1 MIRVSEHPKKRF
13 NISNKFDLY
22 QKQLNKKKHDKNHVF
37 STININYDKYIEKLK
52 SNLDTLKKQYDDLLK
67 DNDINSEEL
76 IQLKEKIEKEDKT
89 LQEFL
94 ITSNKNF
101 HDDTVNIQN
110 VKYAAKTIKLGFLY
124 KINKLWIKILLTSLF
139 GIFGSIATWL
149 FVQYTGVYTAGL
161 SGVIQGLSKITKL
174 SIEQMG
180 SDFYE
185 LSNLIYNLM
194 FWVLYFIIN
203 LPLLIFAYFKV
214 GKQFAILTTVYIAI
228 GQIVGF
234 GLGFINDSQG
244 IFIFTK
250 MNPEVLN
257 SLNLPNEY
265 IPGVQFLPWN
275 TDQGIVFGLFIYS
288 MANAIVNG
296 ICYSSIYILG
306 ASTGGN
312 DIIGFYYSKVK
323 NKSIGNL
330 LTIFNVISLLV
341 GVTIGSFFCWL
352 IKAGTPEYASKIN
365 FDITT
370 ILSTL
375 FSPNLIASILGSIVS
390 GILFNY
396 YFPRNKV
403 IKVQIYSEKA
413 SEIALTLI
421 SSNWNYSLLLS
432 NNKDDIL
439 NSQNSKLSLETICLY
454 INIPTLISTIR
465 SIDSEGLITIYSTF
479 GFDGELP
486 TSSYER

>member
-37 STININYDKYIEKLK
+37 STINTDYDKYIDQLK
-52 SNLDTLKKQYDDLLK
+52 NDLESLKKQYEELLK
-67 DNDINSEEL
+67 ENDHNSPEL
-76 IQLKEKIEKEDKT
+76 LQLKDRIDKEDKS
-89 LQEFL
+89 LQEL
-94 ITSNKNF
+94 LVTSNRNL
-101 HDDTVNIQN
+101 HNDTVNIQN
-110 VKYAAKTIKLGFLY
+110 VKYAAKTIRLGFLY
-124 KINKLWIKILLTSLF
+124 KIDKLWMKILLTAMFAIFSSL
-139 GIFGSIATWL
+139 ATWL

-174 SIEQMG
+174 EIEQMG
-180 SDFYE
+180 PRFFE

-194 FWVLYFIIN
+194 FWVLYFVIN
-203 LPLLIFAYFKV
+203 LPLLVFAYFKV
-214 GKQFAILTTVYIAI
+214 GKQFAILTSVYIAV
-228 GQIVGF
+228 GQIIGF
-234 GLGFINDSQG
+234 GLGFINGGQG

-257 SLNLPNEY
+257 SMSLPNEY
-265 IPGVQFLPWN
+265 IPGIQFLPWN
-275 TDQGIVFGLFIYS
+275 TGQGIVFGLFIYS
-288 MANAIVNG
+288 MANAIISG

-323 NKSIGNL
+323 NKSIANL

-352 IKAGTPEYASKIN
+352 IKAQTPEYSAKIN
-365 FDITT
+365 FDLTT
-370 ILSTL
+370 ILGTL

-413 SEIALTLI
+413 NEIALTLI

-432 NNKDDIL
+432 NSKDDLL

-486 TSSYER
+486 TTSYER